1 MRWGGADES
10 GKKAEILAALLDQLA
25 EGTLEPAA
33 ELDLSV
39 PSAVVV
45 R

>member
-1 MRWGGADES
+1 AT
-10 GKKAEILAALLDQLA
+10 KAQTLAALLA
-25 EGTLEPAA
+25 KISEGTLEPAA

-39 PSAVVV
+39 PSAVVL